1 MSTEQTPPPDTVA
14 DTAKPMGEL
23 TAATGT
29 ATFTIAEACAL
40 FGVSD
45 STVRR
50 GIREGRIAATQRPTE
65 RGPAWIITEAAMT
78 AAGFTKVALNAPE
91 RTEVAAAN
99 LEAEQDKV
107 ARLQAEHALELARMR
122 AEHLERE
129 NARLTQEVTEVRE
142 NLRKALDRIPLA
154 LPPAPP
160 AKGLR
165 RLFKRNGG
173 PATPPTTPPSA

>member
-1 MSTEQTPPPDTVA
+1 MSDTPTPQTK
-14 DTAKPMGEL
+14 TATPFGEL
-23 TAATGT
+23 TASTGT
-29 ATFTIAEACAL
+29 ATLTIAEACAL

-50 GIREGRIAATQRPTE
+50 GIREGRITATQRPTE
-65 RGPAWIITEAAMT
+65 RGMAWVITEAAMT

-91 RTEVAAAN
+91 RTEVATAN
-99 LEAEQDKV
+99 LEAERE
-107 ARLQAEHALELARMR
+107 RLAKMQAEHALEVARMR
-122 AEHLERE
+122 ADFLERE
-129 NARLTQEVTEVRE
+129 NARLTVEVTEVRE

-165 RLFKRNGG
+165 RLLGRIGG
-173 PATPPTTPPSA
+173 PASPTTPPSA

>member
-1 MSTEQTPPPDTVA
+1 MSTEQTPPPDTA
-14 DTAKPMGEL
+14 TPPIGEL
-23 TAATGT
+23 TATTGS
-29 ATFTIAEACAL
+29 ATFTIAEVCAL

-50 GIREGRIAATQRPTE
+50 GIREGRIAATQKPTE
-65 RGPAWIITEAAMT
+65 RGPAWAITEAAMI
-78 AAGFTKVALNAPE
+78 AAGFTKAALSAPE

-99 LEAEQDKV
+99 LEAEQDKL
-107 ARLQAEHALELARMR
+107 ARVQAEHALEVARLR

-129 NARLTQEVTEVRE
+129 NARLIEEVTEVRE

-160 AKGLR
+160 AKGLK
-165 RLFKRNGG
+165 RLFKRKG
-173 PATPPTTPPSA
+173 TPPSA

>member
-1 MSTEQTPPPDTVA
+1 MSTEQTPPA

-23 TAATGT
+23 TATTGT
-29 ATFTIAEACAL
+29 ATFTIAEVCAL

-65 RGPAWIITEAAMT
+65 RGPAWAITEAAMT
-78 AAGFTKVALNAPE
+78 AAGFTKAALSAPE

-99 LEAEQDKV
+99 LEAEADKL
-107 ARLQAEHALELARMR
+107 ARVQAEHALEVARLR
-122 AEHLERE
+122 ADYLERE
-129 NARLTQEVTEVRE
+129 NARLLSEVTEVRE

-165 RLFKRNGG
+165 RLLKRKSTP
-173 PATPPTTPPSA
+173 PATPPSA

>member
-1 MSTEQTPPPDTVA
+1 MSEEQTPPPDTA
-14 DTAKPMGEL
+14 TPFGEL
-23 TAATGT
+23 TTATGT

-50 GIREGRIAATQRPTE
+50 GIREGRIEATQRTTE
-65 RGPAWIITEAAMT
+65 RGPAWAITEAAMT

-91 RTEVAAAN
+91 RTEVATAN
-99 LEAEQDKV
+99 LEAEQERLAKV
-107 ARLQAEHALELARMR
+107 QAEHALEVARMR
-122 AEHLERE
+122 ADFLERE
-129 NARLTQEVTEVRE
+129 NARLTEEVTEVRE

-165 RLFKRNGG
+165 RLFKRKS
-173 PATPPTTPPSA
+173 TPPTTPPSA